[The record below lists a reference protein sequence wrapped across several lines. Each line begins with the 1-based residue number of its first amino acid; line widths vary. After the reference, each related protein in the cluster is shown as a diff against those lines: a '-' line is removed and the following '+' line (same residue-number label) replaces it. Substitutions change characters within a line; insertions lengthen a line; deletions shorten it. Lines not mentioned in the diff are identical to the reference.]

1 MKKTLERISFMLI
14 GALLASA
21 GYLLGGAD
29 SGADAEPNPSPNAVF
44 NTIQCRK
51 LIVGAPESEQNVV
64 ISTETDAVGTIAYM
78 SLSSDN
84 GAIYIEAQPHAMILS
99 LGQTESEIHNH
110 IDIST
115 SDGVA
120 RLEMAT
126 LKGAMADRPPDVQIR
141 SDTTVSK
148 ISVDGRSV
156 MTVNPPLTR
165 EE

>member
-1 MKKTLERISFMLI
+1 MKKMLERMSFMLI

-21 GYLLGGAD
+21 GYLIGTTD
-29 SGADAEPNPSPNAVF
+29 SGADAEPNSSPNGVF
-44 NTIQCRK
+44 NTLRCQK
-51 LIVGAPESEQNVV
+51 LIIGAPESEHKVV
-64 ISTETDAVGTIAYM
+64 IGTQTDAVGTITYM

-99 LGQTESEIHNH
+99 IGQTDGEIHNH

-120 RLEMAT
+120 RLEMAAV
-126 LKGAMADRPPDVQIR
+126 KGTIADRPPGVQIR
-141 SDTTVSK
+141 SGTTVSK

-156 MTVNPPLTR
+156 MTVNPPTTR
-165 EE
+165 EN